1 MNILRF
7 IPGYTE
13 HVYDAGKE
21 PLFVLFVSFPSRGCV
36 RGACIRESD

>member
-13 HVYDAGKE
+13 HIYDAGKE
-21 PLFVLFVSFPSRGCV
+21 PLFVLFVSFLI
-36 RGACIRESD
+36 AFA